1 MEVIKQAIIIDL
13 NKMYC
18 IIDVNKIQNCCRNKQ
33 NFAHGAL
40 SVHSCFHIKSNNI
53 TLEKN
58 R

>member
-1 MEVIKQAIIIDL
+1 
-13 NKMYC
+13 MYF

-53 TLEKN
+53 TLEKTDN
-58 R
+58 IKFIYIAYPV